1 MSASK
6 SIKLILAFMA
16 MACFAAPEGLSAQMI
31 GGGGGKKRGG
41 GTGGGGGRL
50 KIRPPDQRGSYFSR
64 ITRYTPEEEA
74 DGELAGKLSVRPF
87 RKDRKPLKLR
97 VYRREELIINI
108 GSGSFGVDQF
118 SEVLMKGVYCTVN
131 WENEEPKEGKKKSRK
146 RPQLL
151 SISLNPIAV
160 EGKVVEVDG
169 DILIIKVKPS
179 NGTDWPEVAASINPN
194 ATSNKRVT
202 TKKKRIRNKKL
213 KLKVLPD
220 VVSMVDATIAT
231 ISLEDLEPDMP
242 IEAQVIQGKKTG
254 YLVEIKL
261 VDAEAASGEDDSNRG
276 GGPRG

>member
-1 MSASK
+1 MSACK

-64 ITRYTPEEEA
+64 ITKYTPEEEA

-179 NGTDWPEVAASINPN
+179 NGTDWPEIAASINPN

-202 TKKKRIRNKKL
+202 NRKKRIRNKKL

-220 VVSMVDATIAT
+220 VVSMVDATNAT

-242 IEAQVIQGKKTG
+242 IEAQVIQGRKTG

-261 VDAEAASGEDDSNRG
+261 VDAEASGEDDSDRDGGTRG
-276 GGPRG
+276 